1 MKRWIITGFFLFSL
15 VLVEGLISPQQKTI
29 LTGTTVAARSDVS
42 IKWENVDGRQVLRV
56 WQLEGPNIYPQ
67 ISVLRVSNDAY
78 LKFSQD
84 PKGFMNFVNAHK
96 VFSKDVIV
104 AGPWVSLSSVDQRS
118 NPPDWVLTIVHGKK
132 STMIVSAL
140 PQLKHEDSGSDTQ

>member
-15 VLVEGLISPQQKTI
+15 VLVEGPISPQQKAI
-29 LTGTTVAARSDVS
+29 LTGATAAGRPDVS
-42 IKWENVDGRQVLRV
+42 INWENVDGRQVLRV

-104 AGPWVSLSSVDQRS
+104 AGPWVSLASVDQKT

-140 PQLKHEDSGSDTQ
+140 PQLKQEDPGSNTQ

>member
-1 MKRWIITGFFLFSL
+1 MK
-15 VLVEGLISPQQKTI
+15 
-29 LTGTTVAARSDVS
+29 RSDVS
-42 IKWENVDGRQVLRV
+42 VKWENVDGPQALRV

-84 PKGFMNFVNAHK
+84 PKSFMNFVNAHK

-104 AGPWVSLSSVDQRS
+104 AGPWVSLSSVDQKS

-140 PQLKHEDSGSDTQ
+140 PQLKQEDPGSNTQ

>member
-15 VLVEGLISPQQKTI
+15 VLVEGQISPQQRTI
-29 LTGTTVAARSDVS
+29 LGGTTAAARPDVS

-67 ISVLRVSNDAY
+67 ISVLRISNDAY

-96 VFSKDVIV
+96 FFSKDVIV
-104 AGPWVSLSSVDQRS
+104 AGPWVSLLSVDQKS
-118 NPPDWVLTIVHGKK
+118 KPPDWVLTIVHGKK

-140 PQLKHEDSGSDTQ
+140 PQLKQEDGSE

>member
-1 MKRWIITGFFLFSL
+1 MPR
-15 VLVEGLISPQQKTI
+15 QKTI
-29 LTGTTVAARSDVS
+29 LTGTTAAARPDVS
-42 IKWENVDGRQVLRV
+42 IKWENVDGSQMLRI

-84 PKGFMNFVNAHK
+84 PKGFMNFVNEHQ

-104 AGPWVSLSSVDQRS
+104 AGPWVSLSSVDQKS
-118 NPPDWVLTIVHGKK
+118 NSLDWVLTIVHGKK
-132 STMIVSAL
+132 STIIVSAL
-140 PQLKHEDSGSDTQ
+140 PQLKQEDPDSDTQ